1 MNIHRYIERERER
14 EIFRFVE
21 KSVKPRWKDF
31 FLSFRNNM

>member
-1 MNIHRYIERERER
+1 MNIHRYIERER

-31 FLSFRNNM
+31 FFKL